1 MYLAYL
7 GLVNKNHRSSSK
19 QAERWSLEPLM
30 WCRQQVCESQSQK
43 VLGPKHLQHPVI
55 DKLLGLGFLMCDIYI
70 FVYLFG
76 QDLAI

>member
-1 MYLAYL
+1 MYVAYL
-7 GLVNKNHRSSSK
+7 GLVSKNHRPSSK

-30 WCRQQVCESQSQK
+30 WCRQQVCDSQSPK
-43 VLGPKHLQHPVI
+43 VLGPKCLQRPI
-55 DKLLGLGFLMCDIYI
+55 IGKLLGLSFLMCDIYI